1 MLVMRTTLETR
12 GNVEADFVV
21 SVSGLDEVTANSVG
35 GAVYATASQL
45 EASCGLDLR
54 RLHRV
59 IVAADYGTA
68 LQELSSLTISGRPI
82 EYTSEEYARGFAKVL
97 TLPNSG
103 HTEVVVVLDAT
114 IGALLATISDDPAS
128 EEFKLGLHLLH
139 HELCHVCD
147 ANSKLDAFEAEMF
160 IPRGDRRYA
169 VVQPLGL
176 SCWDEYSANR
186 QSVVTAQEDSLSMM
200 AGNLEDAIIRTKPLV
215 DDCILEYRSHAD
227 LDRLMSEFGRHG
239 GFLLRSAAYVLGY
252 MDGLS
257 ATLEQLAPDTH
268 RVLTGSY
275 FEPVFLRLAEA
286 LRDVDALP
294 RTGWDSLDMFDVLGD
309 VVDEYWSAMGL
320 ELNLLDDGS
329 LYVDIPFRP
338 DTSGL

>member
-1 MLVMRTTLETR
+1 M
-12 GNVEADFVV
+12 EADFVV
-21 SVSGLDEVTANSVG
+21 SVSGLEEAIANSVG
-35 GAVYATASQL
+35 GAVYGTVSQL

-68 LQELSSLTISGRPI
+68 LQELSSLTISARPI

-103 HTEVVVVLDAT
+103 QTEVVVVLDAT
-114 IGALLATISDDPAS
+114 IGALLATISEDSAS
-128 EEFKLGLHLLH
+128 EGFKLGLHLLH

-147 ANSKLDAFEAEMF
+147 ANSKLDAFEVEMF
-160 IPRGDRRYA
+160 TPKGDRKYA

-176 SCWDEYSANR
+176 ACWDEYSANR
-186 QSVVTAQEDSLSMM
+186 QSVATVYEDSLSMM
-200 AGNLEDAIIRTKPLV
+200 AGNLEDAVTRTKPLV
-215 DDCILEYRSHAD
+215 DDCVLKYRSHAD
-227 LDRLMSEFGRHG
+227 LDRLMSEFERHG

-257 ATLEQLAPDTH
+257 VTLEQLAPDTE
-268 RVLTGSY
+268 RVLAGSY

-286 LRDVDALP
+286 LREVDALP
-294 RTGWDSLDMFDVLGD
+294 RAEWNSLSMFDALGD
-309 VVDEYWSAMGL
+309 VVDEYYSAMGL
-320 ELNLLDDGS
+320 ELSLLEDGS

-338 DTSGL
+338 DDTPGL